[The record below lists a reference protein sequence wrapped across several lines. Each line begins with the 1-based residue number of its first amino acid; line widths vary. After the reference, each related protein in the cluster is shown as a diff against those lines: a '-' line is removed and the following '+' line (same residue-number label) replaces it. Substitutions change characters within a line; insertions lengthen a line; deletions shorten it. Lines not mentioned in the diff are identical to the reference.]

1 MKHSVLKQ
9 YEKAIQEDIVF
20 RYATEKD
27 DLQNKENG
35 FIFSDPYYRFIRT
48 IELIKKSELKIEKN
62 ETWVDLGCH
71 YGELLN
77 LVDNSFACNFV
88 GIDDWNLKEALP
100 ATGFN
105 YFAANLADKEWPGQL
120 LHKNVRV
127 VSATEV
133 IEHMIDTDQFLRSI
147 SSTFSLG
154 SGYLI
159 LTTPNI
165 NSLRNRVLVPFG
177 VYPASM
183 EYRNIIHHVRL
194 FNVSA
199 LKELLESNGFEILHC
214 IGVSFFPERFLKINF
229 IRIISEK
236 LANIFPTLCGNII
249 VIAKCKKTD
258 D

>member
-1 MKHSVLKQ
+1 MKHSVLKK
-9 YEKAIQEDIVF
+9 YEKEIQEDIVF
-20 RYATEKD
+20 RYAAQKD
-27 DLQNKENG
+27 GLQDKKNG

-71 YGELLN
+71 YGELIN
-77 LVDNSFACNFV
+77 LVGGSFDCNFV
-88 GIDDWNLKEALP
+88 GIDDWNLKAALP
-100 ATGFN
+100 ATEFN
-105 YFAANLADKEWPGQL
+105 YFPSNLAEKEWPLQL
-120 LHKNVRV
+120 LGKNVRV

-147 SSTFSLG
+147 SSVFAEG
-154 SGYLI
+154 QGYLI

-194 FNVSA
+194 FNVGA
-199 LKELLESNGFEILHC
+199 LEELLNSNGYEVLHC

-229 IRIISEK
+229 VRIISEK
-236 LANIFPTLCGNII
+236 LANLFPTLCGNII
-249 VIAKCKKTD
+249 VIAKYKKVS
-258 D
+258 

>member
-9 YEKAIQEDIVF
+9 YEKDIQEDIVF

-27 DLQNKENG
+27 GLQSKENG

-48 IELIKKSELKIEKN
+48 IELIKKSELHIEKN

-71 YGELLN
+71 YGEFLN
-77 LVDNSFACNFV
+77 LVAESVNCNLV
-88 GIDDWNLKEALP
+88 GIDDWNLKAALP
-100 ATGFN
+100 ATEFN
-105 YFAANLADKEWPGQL
+105 YFASNLAEKEWPVQLVGQ
-120 LHKNVRV
+120 NVRV

-147 SSTFSLG
+147 ASTFLNG
-154 SGYLI
+154 QNYLV

-199 LKELLESNGFEILHC
+199 IHELLKSNGYEVLHC

-229 IRIISEK
+229 LRIISEK
-236 LANIFPTLCGNII
+236 LANIFPAFCGNII
-249 VIAKCKKTD
+249 VIAKYKKD
-258 D
+258 